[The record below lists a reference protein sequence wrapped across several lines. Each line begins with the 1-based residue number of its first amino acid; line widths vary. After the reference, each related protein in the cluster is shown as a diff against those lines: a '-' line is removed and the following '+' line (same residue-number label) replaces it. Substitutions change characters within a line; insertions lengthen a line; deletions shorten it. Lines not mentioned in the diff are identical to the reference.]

1 VTENEVANGLLRRRI
16 IPVVVIEALETARPL
31 AEALEQGG
39 LPVAEVTFRTEVAAD
54 AVRLLVRETRL
65 LVGAG
70 TVVRPEQVDLAVE
83 AGARFIVMPG
93 LSPSVIE
100 RCRELDVLVIPGVA
114 TATEVIAALD
124 HGLDLLKL
132 FPAHVAGGVALLRAL
147 HGPFPGVRWIPT
159 GGVSASNAASYLALP
174 SVAAVGGS
182 WMVAPELIAARD
194 FANVTRLAR
203 EAVHLGAGEEP

>member
-1 VTENEVANGLLRRRI
+1 VTENEVANTLLRRRI
-16 IPVVVIEALETARPL
+16 VPVVVLEELETARPL

-39 LPVAEVTFRTEVAAD
+39 LPVAEVTFRTEVAAQ
-54 AVRLLVRETRL
+54 AVRLLAYEKRL

-83 AGARFIVMPG
+83 AGARFVVMPG
-93 LSPSVIE
+93 LSPRVIE

-132 FPAHVAGGVALLRAL
+132 FPAEVAGGVALLRSL
-147 HGPFPGVRWIPT
+147 QGPFPGVRWIPT
-159 GGVSASNAASYLALP
+159 GGVSAANAASYLALP

-182 WMVAPELIAARD
+182 WMVAPELIAVRD
-194 FANVTRLAR
+194 FPTVTRLVR
-203 EAVHLGAGEEP
+203 EAVHLGTGEEP

>member
-1 VTENEVANGLLRRRI
+1 
-16 IPVVVIEALETARPL
+16 
-31 AEALEQGG
+31 
-39 LPVAEVTFRTEVAAD
+39 
-54 AVRLLVRETRL
+54 VRLLTHEKGL

-93 LSPSVIE
+93 LSPRVVE

-132 FPAHVAGGVALLRAL
+132 FPAQVAGGVDCARCK
-147 HGPFPGVRWIPT
+147 GPFPACAGSRP
-159 GGVSASNAASYLALP
+159 AA
-174 SVAAVGGS
+174 
-182 WMVAPELIAARD
+182 
-194 FANVTRLAR
+194 
-203 EAVHLGAGEEP
+203 